1 MLELSGNIIFDQEKL
16 NGDIQNILL
25 MGVPGKSAYQYA
37 LEAGYTGTEEE
48 FAHALTNLNDDFAIQ
63 IVENYLAENPPE
75 GKSAFA
81 FAQEAGYIGTEEEF
95 AKDLS
100 LVGSLSENDVRS
112 YGVLPGT
119 DCSEALQA
127 AVKDGGEFYF
137 PAGRYE
143 FYNVEITKDT
153 VFRLHPDAEFHS
165 EKASRMIKAF
175 ECSFSMYGGKVSSGT
190 EYPDRANTPYLHES
204 RVRIASEYYGIIV
217 LYGCHDC
224 VIEGVKVP
232 YSSHSSVFM
241 VYGDHSG
248 EDGKDRSIN
257 VKVGGEYR
265 NPARSK
271 NIAFRRCSFNNFLL
285 SAIAVRYGNDN
296 ILIEDCSFK
305 DALRENRMDADGNL
319 VLVDY
324 AYCVVTGVSNVST
337 VDYDDGTPGDAY
349 IGYTPTNGYV
359 VRNCYVKN
367 CEGTAIDS
375 HGASN
380 VIYEGNTLIDC
391 DSFITAYWDYKRVKT
406 ATGWAMEN
414 ITVRNNFCRTTK
426 AFDYAANGYPHN
438 PFMLHSNGPLGMM
451 RNVLIENNVIDTNW
465 YYTSSSGV
473 PWNMVEIYYVDNI
486 VFRNNVFKSTGASA
500 CLTSLNGCRNVEM
513 DNITLIGTFYRAVLF
528 YTTLCRLGK
537 FDCSSAVFT
546 NAMFEATKQ
555 FYSVVD
561 TDSLRVIG
569 TVGNM
574 FANWQSVMNCY
585 GKPLQEVNGILPLD
599 DTSYS
604 TYPGFVGKDLTV
616 QTSIVSRTANTV
628 TTGSCRFLPGTRV
641 IVGESAYYV
650 VKVESN
656 ADKTRYTY
664 TLDKNL
670 GASGQTA
677 TYVSLSVPYIDIYK
691 AGGAGGSGGSG
702 SGGGA
707 DWNAKEGEAG
717 YIANKPDVATKAYV
731 DNAVDAIPVG
741 ESPTGSDTLTWDGN
755 TEGLT
760 SVLDMLYKVSDSIIP
775 AEALANGF
783 KYKFN
788 NGLEAEESLEGLVSM
803 GFPVTDDGFIFGGNF
818 MVVPYDNY
826 DLSAIEMEGIT
837 CSKGV
842 YFASTEGM
850 FVSELYIPG
859 YAGFPTFKK
868 LDEKYLPETIA
879 TKAYVEE
886 LIGGIENGSY

>member
-1 MLELSGNIIFDQEKL
+1 MNYATIRVSGSCATVVGFRDIPTGTVGGTITIEYADPAWNSLVKTGVFRGCCTRDVLNIGSIVEIPHEVVAHPGRLTFGIWGYDPNTGNVTPTFWAELGRIRPGADPSGDESANPTPPVWAQLQSMIGDLNQLDTATKENLVAAINEALTKGGGAVDEETVQRIVQEYLESNPPTGGQDGITPHIGDNGNWYI
-16 NGDIQNILL
+16 GDTDTGAPSRGERGETGEVGPAGPQ
-25 MGVPGKSAYQYA
+25 GKDGATGPAGRDGEDGKSAYQYA
-37 LEAGYTGTEEE
+37 IESGYTATEKQ
-48 FAHALTNLNDDFAIQ
+48 F
-63 IVENYLAENPPE
+63 
-75 GKSAFA
+75 S
-81 FAQEAGYIGTEEEF
+81 
-95 AKDLS
+95 KDLS
-100 LVGSLSENDVRS
+100 LVGTLSENDVRS

-119 DCSEALQA
+119 DCSEALQE

-165 EKASRMIKAF
+165 EKSTRMIKAF

-224 VIEGVKVP
+224 VIEGVNVP

-271 NIAFRRCSFNNFLL
+271 NIAFRNCSFNNFLL

-406 ATGWAMEN
+406 GEGWAMEN
-414 ITVRNNFCRTTK
+414 ITVRNNWCRTTR
-426 AFDYAANGYPHN
+426 AFDYAANIHPH
-438 PFMLHSNGPLGMM
+438 PPIMLYSQGPLGMM
-451 RNVLIENNVIDTNW
+451 HNVIVENNHIDTNW
-465 YYTSSSGV
+465 QYFDSY
-473 PWNMVEIYYVDNI
+473 NDDRYRDIICIFFVDNI
-486 VFRNNVFKSTGASA
+486 IFRNNIIRAYSDTVRVSA
-500 CLTSLNGCRNVEM
+500 LQSCRNVDV
-513 DNITLIGTFYRAVLF
+513 DNMVLIGNFNQAFWLETS
-528 YTTLCRLGK
+528 LCRMGK
-537 FDCSSAVFT
+537 FDCTRATFAD
-546 NAMFEATKQ
+546 AMFSAKESY
-555 FYSVVD
+555 YSVVD
-561 TDSLRVIG
+561 TDNL
-569 TVGNM
+569 TVMGVVDNM
-574 FANWQSVMNCY
+574 FSGWRSVMNRY
-585 GKPLQEVNGILPLD
+585 GKPLQEVEGILPLNGD
-599 DTSYS
+599 IS
-604 TYPGFVGKDLTV
+604 TYKGFVGKNLTV
-616 QTSIVSRTANTV
+616 QVTIVSRTANTV

-641 IVGESAYYV
+641 IVGEGAYYI
-650 VKVESN
+650 KSVESN
-656 ADKTRYTY
+656 AERNRYTY

-677 TYVSLSVPYIDIYK
+677 TYISNSIPY
-691 AGGAGGSGGSG
+691 
-702 SGGGA
+702 
-707 DWNAKEGEAG
+707 
-717 YIANKPDVATKAYV
+717 
-731 DNAVDAIPVG
+731 
-741 ESPTGSDTLTWDGN
+741 
-755 TEGLT
+755 T
-760 SVLDMLYKVSDSIIP
+760 SQYTAAA
-775 AEALANGF
+775 AE
-783 KYKFN
+783 
-788 NGLEAEESLEGLVSM
+788 
-803 GFPVTDDGFIFGGNF
+803 
-818 MVVPYDNY
+818 
-826 DLSAIEMEGIT
+826 
-837 CSKGV
+837 
-842 YFASTEGM
+842 
-850 FVSELYIPG
+850 
-859 YAGFPTFKK
+859 
-868 LDEKYLPETIA
+868 
-879 TKAYVEE
+879 
-886 LIGGIENGSY
+886 